1 MDRHGY
7 MAFWDYNETA
17 VLPPE
22 YFCARY
28 ESENNFTVNL
38 TSKMEVWLGE
48 WAFATDN
55 CAHWLLGFN
64 DATAAR
70 QAKCAQL
77 DCPQAYYVCPEG
89 APASDCQ
96 VDASVAKYG
105 PEGVNAWNNDQ
116 TLIENG
122 KCWTDD
128 LAFYN
133 KTEYQHIANCTVEMI
148 DKYYNAS
155 FMWTAHNQLEEKWDY
170 IRAWDHQYFI
180 AKANETADVHS
191 APRKQVGGIELPH
204 LFQW

>member
-105 PEGVNAWNNDQ
+105 PEGVNDWNNDQ

-170 IRAWDHQYFI
+170 IRAWDNQYFI
-180 AKANETADVHS
+180 AKANETVDAHA
-191 APRKQVGGIELPH
+191 APRKQGGGIELPH